1 MDTGLQQLLEPQI
14 GSASAADLAAVL
26 DELAAGARGVL
37 GPDFLGVH
45 LLGSF
50 ALGRGDEHSDVDFL
64 VVTAD
69 RLDDPGALRDL
80 HARLPDLS
88 SPWASHLEGSYAPVG
103 DLASPMTV
111 GRRWW
116 YVDNGSRELVLSDH
130 DNTAH
135 TRWVLRENGRLVAGA
150 AVRASVAE
158 ISVGMLRAEAVGTAR
173 TVAELWED
181 EPATYATAWGQP
193 FVVLTLCRVLYT
205 ATEGAVTDKT
215 SAARWARERVPERFA
230 GLVDDAIASRPDP
243 WGRVHR
249 PADSA
254 AVALTRDFVWEVV
267 GLVGR
272 AGAGAG

>member
-1 MDTGLQQLLEPQI
+1 MDTGLRHHLEPQL
-14 GSASAADLAAVL
+14 GAASAAELVGVL
-26 DELAAGARGVL
+26 DELATGAQRAL
-37 GPDFLGVH
+37 GASFLGLH
-45 LLGSF
+45 LVGSL

-80 HARLPDLS
+80 HARMPDLP

-103 DLASPMTV
+103 DLASPMTL

-130 DNTAH
+130 DNNAH
-135 TRWVLRENGRLVAGA
+135 ARWVLREHGRLVAGSDT
-150 AVRASVAE
+150 RESVAE
-158 ISVGMLRAEAVGTAR
+158 ISSGMLRAEAVGTAR
-173 TVAELWED
+173 AVAELWED
-181 EPATYATAWGQP
+181 EPASYATAWGQP

-215 SAARWARERVPERFA
+215 SAARWAKDHVPARFA
-230 GLVDDAIASRPDP
+230 TLVDDAIASRPDP
-243 WGRVHR
+243 WERVHR
-249 PADSA
+249 PAA
-254 AVALTRDFVWEVV
+254 APAVAATRDFVWEVV

-272 AGAGAG
+272 TGAD